1 MPELRLTLLVLGVL
15 FVAAL
20 AWWELRKPRQAQRG
34 QTQRSPS
41 QPGLP
46 PLVEPER
53 RTPGIS
59 PADLNIDPAA
69 RVFREPTLSLP
80 DIRPRDPMPDLPVI
94 EMSDDSMIGLR
105 IDGKRVEEDVRA
117 PEHVPEPP
125 AVLPSEREPEPEP
138 SRAVTWEDEREI
150 VWDQNPGDTPAEE
163 AQAIVHADPEEPLPA
178 AAEVL
183 EEPALEI
190 APAPR
195 AELNIG
201 AIEMPALAEP
211 IVDWPE
217 DSQRQI
223 VALRLVAP
231 VDRFPGRA
239 VRQALSAEGF
249 MLGKFAIYHKAGP
262 DGRAV
267 VSAASLTRPGTFDA
281 ESIDMQRFGGL
292 NLFVVLPGPLPAAEA
307 FDELLATART
317 LNERL
322 QGGLQDEKGQ
332 PLTPTRVA
340 AIRSALVEPTEPAS

>member
-1 MPELRLTLLVLGVL
+1 MPELRWTLLVLGVL

-41 QPGLP
+41 QP

-53 RTPGIS
+53 RSPGIS

-94 EMSDDSMIGLR
+94 EMADDSMIGLR
-105 IDGKRVEEDVRA
+105 MDGKRVEEDVRA

-138 SRAVTWEDEREI
+138 SRAMAWEDEREI
-150 VWDQNPGDTPAEE
+150 VWDQNQADAPAEE
-163 AQAIVHADPEEPLPA
+163 PEAIVHADSEEPSPA

-183 EEPALEI
+183 EETVLEI

-195 AELNIG
+195 SELNIG
-201 AIEMPALAEP
+201 AIEMPVLAEP

-231 VDRFPGRA
+231 ADRFPGRA

-292 NLFVVLPGPLPAAEA
+292 NLFAVLPGPLPPAEA

-322 QGGLQDEKGQ
+322 QGGLQDETGQ
-332 PLTPTRVA
+332 PLTPTRIA
-340 AIRSALVEPTEPAS
+340 AIRSSLVEPAEPAS